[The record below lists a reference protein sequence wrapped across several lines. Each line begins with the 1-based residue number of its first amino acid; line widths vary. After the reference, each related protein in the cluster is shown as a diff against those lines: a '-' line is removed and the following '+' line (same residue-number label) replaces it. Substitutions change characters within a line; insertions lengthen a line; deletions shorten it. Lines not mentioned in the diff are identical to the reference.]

1 MSGRALVTG
10 AAGFVGS
17 TLSELLEQRGWE
29 VVRGVLPGQEGG
41 VPCDITDPALL
52 QRVFDEAGPLTHV
65 FHLAAIAFVPA
76 ANNNPALAIDVNLS
90 GTIHLAEVVRQRVPG
105 ARLIYVGSADA
116 YGTPLSLPISEAH
129 PLNPVNTYAISKA
142 AADHYCAYLHRAFNM
157 DVVRMRPF
165 NHSGPRQEP
174 AFFLPSCAKQIAEIE
189 AGLKPPVIKVGNLL
203 ASRDFSHVHDV
214 VRAFEA
220 VALRG
225 TPGEA
230 YNVCMGKS
238 YTMQE
243 SLDAMLRRST
253 VEITTE
259 LDPSRMRPADVPGL
273 VGANSKLRAET
284 GWAPEKSFDELIEDL
299 LNYWRRR
306 ILLEIGGK

>member
-1 MSGRALVTG
+1 
-10 AAGFVGS
+10 
-17 TLSELLEQRGWE
+17 
-29 VVRGVLPGQEGG
+29 
-41 VPCDITDPALL
+41 
-52 QRVFDEAGPLTHV
+52 
-65 FHLAAIAFVPA
+65 
-76 ANNNPALAIDVNLS
+76 
-90 GTIHLAEVVRQRVPG
+90 VVRQRVPG
-105 ARLIYVGSADA
+105 ARIIYVGSADA

-142 AADHYCAYLHRAFNM
+142 AADHYCAYLHRAFGV

-189 AGLKPPVIKVGNLL
+189 AGVKPPVMQVGNLL

-220 VALRG
+220 AALRG

-238 YTMQE
+238 YTMQ
-243 SLDAMLRRST
+243 SALDAMLKRST
-253 VEITTE
+253 VAITTE
-259 LDPSRMRPADVPGL
+259 LDPARMRPADVPGL
-273 VGANSKLRAET
+273 LGANSKLRAET
-284 GWAPEKSFDELIEDL
+284 GWAPEKTFDDLIDDL
-299 LNYWRRR
+299 LGYWRRR
-306 ILLEIGGK
+306 VITRAGWKISHGKPHHDPRHRRRRLHRRRHRT